1 MFLIDNC
8 DNFVCGLD
16 VDEHLKQGL
25 HINRWVRVLVLQTSR
40 MGAVRVGGGWGEGD
54 DPCPCP
60 CPCRFETQY
69 YIRMWIGIC
78 LMFSMFGLCIRHLYK
93 QFADRRRCMFFMLLW
108 REWLECPKCERTK
121 KRSTCF
127 SIFLFEVVL
136 FQFYAYSKI

>member
-1 MFLIDNC
+1 MFLIENC

-25 HINRWVRVLVLQTSR
+25 NINKWVRVLVLQTSR
-40 MGAVRVGGGWGEGD
+40 MGAVRVGRGWGKGD
-54 DPCPCP
+54 DPCPCHSV
-60 CPCRFETQY
+60 TQY

-78 LMFSMFGLCIRHLYK
+78 SMFSMYDLCIRHLYK

-108 REWLECPKCERTK
+108 RECLKCECKK

-127 SIFLFEVVL
+127 SIFEVFL
-136 FQFYAYSKI
+136 LQIYAYSKI